1 MGRNGTVFGI
11 NAVLVVACL
20 AVLRLCSAQ
29 TVHVVGGSS
38 GWKIPSPSSFYST
51 WAATQTFNVGDI
63 LEFNFA
69 TNSHTVATVSQSDYT
84 SCSTASPI
92 SIKTT
97 GPANITVAAGTTYF
111 ICTFTGHCDAGQ
123 KLAVTASSSS
133 STTSSPPPPATSPAA
148 STTPPPPAAASSPAT
163 SPPPPPSPAGSGA
176 TPAAA
181 AGVFGSLATVVMA
194 VVMAFVY

>member
-1 MGRNGTVFGI
+1 MARNRTMFGI
-11 NAVLVVACL
+11 NAVLVMACL
-20 AVLRLCSAQ
+20 PALRLCSAQ

-38 GWKIPSPSSFYST
+38 GWINPSSSSVYST
-51 WAATQTFNVGDI
+51 WADTQTFNVGDI

-111 ICTFTGHCDAGQ
+111 ICTFTGHCGAGQ
-123 KLAVTASSSS
+123 KLAVTASSS
-133 STTSSPPPPATSPAA
+133 
-148 STTPPPPAAASSPAT
+148 TPPPPAAASSP
-163 SPPPPPSPAGSGA
+163 PPPSSAGSGA

-181 AGVFGSLATVVMA
+181 AGVFGSLVA
-194 VVMAFVY
+194 VLMAFVVLG